1 MKKAALTVI
10 LAILLVVL
18 ISPSA
23 KAYSDGPLLLVNE
36 PKDNFITTTDKII
49 VSGETNPVTR
59 ITVLVNGDSKAR
71 LSVGAAGIFL
81 TQVPVLSRENI
92 VTVKAITPSGKQ
104 KTVSRR
110 VYQLESGAGWPE
122 LESLIK
128 TIKTFLIIK

>member
-1 MKKAALTVI
+1 M
-10 LAILLVVL
+10 VL

-23 KAYSDGPLLLVNE
+23 KAFSDGPLLLVNE

-59 ITVLVNGDSKAR
+59 VTVLVNGDSKAR

-81 TQVPVLSRENI
+81 TQVPILSKENI
-92 VTVKAITPSGKQ
+92 VTVRAISPSGKQ
-104 KTVSRR
+104 ETVSRR